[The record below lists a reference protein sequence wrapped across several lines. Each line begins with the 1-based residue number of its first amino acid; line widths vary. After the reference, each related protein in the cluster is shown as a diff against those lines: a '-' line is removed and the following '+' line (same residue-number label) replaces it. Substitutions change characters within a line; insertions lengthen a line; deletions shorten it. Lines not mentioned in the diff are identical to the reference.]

1 MQLVLTSF
9 ILLLSCWLTVANPVI
24 PVLSSDNIEIILKN
38 QISTTLNSTPFP
50 TDVPTPPPEGCL
62 TPNGSV
68 PVGTDYNEGEC
79 KHCKCIND
87 GKSECFTID
96 CEKIQCVD
104 GTYIQG
110 KCCPLCLNGFNCR
123 MPDGTILEKGTQLHT
138 MNMTCEC
145 ADMEDSWEEPVAHC
159 IYTL

>member
-9 ILLLSCWLTVANPVI
+9 ILLLSCWLTVTNPVKL
-24 PVLSSDNIEIILKN
+24 VLYEDNIENILKN
-38 QISTTLNSTPFP
+38 QISTTLNPTSFP

-104 GTYIQG
+104 ATYIQG
-110 KCCPLCLNGFNCR
+110 KCCPLCLNG
-123 MPDGTILEKGTQLHT
+123 E
-138 MNMTCEC
+138 
-145 ADMEDSWEEPVAHC
+145 
-159 IYTL
+159 